1 MNDNEFG
8 DFGARDSIE
17 EQAIAWFVRLRGE
30 DAASLQADF
39 DAWIAAAPAHADA
52 YRRVEQDFGGSGT
65 VRNSRHMRRW
75 QGGGSNKWAFALAAA
90 AAATVVGFGLR
101 SELTGL
107 APPAQ
112 LKMAGTAFST
122 SHGEIH
128 TYRLMD
134 GSDVTLDS
142 DSRVEVAMS
151 KVERRVK
158 LRKGNARFAVVTDPR
173 PFVVEAGA
181 GGIRTNQA
189 VFDVSATPQRFIQVR
204 LLSGAAD
211 IQSNLA
217 PAIYTV
223 TPKPL
228 LAGEPLQYSAS
239 DFAPQAASDSADR
252 KDWPKGWV
260 EYRSIVL
267 GDLVAEA
274 NRYARRPIIIDG
286 DTVGTLT
293 VSGRFKL
300 TDTDTFVARIA
311 ELFHLKVMRRP
322 DGIHITQK

>member
-1 MNDNEFG
+1 MNDNELG
-8 DFGARDSIE
+8 DFGARDPIE

-39 DAWIAAAPAHADA
+39 DAWIEASPAHADA
-52 YRRVEQDFGGSGT
+52 YRRVEQDFGSSGT
-65 VRNSRHMRRW
+65 VRNSRHMPRWRRN
-75 QGGGSNKWAFALAAA
+75 GSNKWAFALAAA
-90 AAATVVGFGLR
+90 AAATVLGFGLW
-101 SELTGL
+101 SNLPGV

-112 LKMAGTAFST
+112 LRVTGTAFST
-122 SHGEIH
+122 THGEIH

-158 LRKGNARFAVVTDPR
+158 LRKGNARFAVATDPR

-181 GGIRTNQA
+181 GAVRTNQA
-189 VFDVSATPQRFIQVR
+189 VFDVTATPQRLIQVR

-223 TPKPL
+223 APKPL

-239 DFAPQAASDSADR
+239 DFAPQAAPDNADR
-252 KDWPKGWV
+252 KDWPNGWV

-274 NRYARRPIIIDG
+274 NRYASRPIIIDG
-286 DTVGTLT
+286 DGVGTLT

-300 TDTDTFVARIA
+300 TDTDTFVSRIA
-311 ELFHLKVMRRP
+311 ELFHLKVVRRP
-322 DGIHITQK
+322 DGIHLTQK